1 MLWCLPKAADATVG
15 QLITWHIFC
24 HVTNDHHLWACRHRG
39 FETVTYVLPERAG
52 LVHRDSI
59 GTKMSYGDGAV
70 QWMTAGRGM
79 PREETNPNPHPNPHP
94 NLNPDP
100 NQGMLHEE
108 MWDVSSANEQFEL
121 YQVVVVVV
129 TS

>member
-1 MLWCLPKAADATVG
+1 M
-15 QLITWHIFC
+15 
-24 HVTNDHHLWACRHRG
+24 
-39 FETVTYVLPERAG
+39 TYVLPERAG

-79 PREETNPNPHPNPHP
+79 
-94 NLNPDP
+94 
-100 NQGMLHEE
+100 LHEE
-108 MWDVSSANEQFEL
+108 MWDVASANEQFEL

-129 TS
+129 TR

>member
-1 MLWCLPKAADATVG
+1 MLRCLPKAADVTIG
-15 QLITWHIFC
+15 QLINVANLC
-24 HVTNDHHLWACRHRG
+24 RVTIDRLADVALWACRHRG

-70 QWMTAGRGM
+70 QWMTAGRGI
-79 PREETNPNPHPNPHP
+79 PLEETNPPPPPPLHP

-100 NQGMLHEE
+100 DPNQACCTRRCG
-108 MWDVSSANEQFEL
+108 
-121 YQVVVVVV
+121 
-129 TS
+129 T